1 MSFQPPLSSTQWM
14 DPNFGF
20 QSVKPSLLGPIL
32 TALTSKVDIWV
43 LHIGWI
49 SHNDKKKLLDVTDKF
64 GYDDDLFNLCV
75 NVCIILHFYD
85 WPKKISIVLQI
96 FNMWFYGW
104 SCHTFS
110 DNAVLYCQHHLGTE
124 SVLQSVLQ
132 PGTDKT
138 LSAEK
143 LYFRKLGASRMSNI
157 ILRGHN

>member
-20 QSVKPSLLGPIL
+20 QSVKPSLLGPTHVICTHL
-32 TALTSKVDIWV
+32 KGGNPGV
-43 LHIGWI
+43 IGWI
-49 SHNDKKKLLDVTDKF
+49 SHNDKKKLLDVTDKV

-96 FNMWFYGW
+96 FNMWIYGW

-110 DNAVLYCQHHLGTE
+110 DNAFLYCQHQLGTE

-157 ILRGHN
+157 MRGHN